1 MFIFVSNVAK
11 NPMIKHIVIFKLSAP
26 YTREEK
32 ENSIRKLKEIYG
44 PLGNKF
50 DYIIEYRTG
59 INILEADHAG
69 DFVIDSTFASQE
81 DLRRYQSSD
90 HHRKAVSVCS
100 VIKKAKLV
108 IDYVI

>member
-1 MFIFVSNVAK
+1 
-11 NPMIKHIVIFKLSAP
+11 MIKHIVIFKLSAP
-26 YTREEK
+26 FTSEEK
-32 ENSIRKLKEIYG
+32 EKSVRKLKEIYG

-69 DFVIDSTFASQE
+69 DFVIDSIFASPE

-90 HHRKAVSVCS
+90 HHRAAVTAASA
-100 VIKKAKLV
+100 IRKAKVV

>member
-1 MFIFVSNVAK
+1 
-11 NPMIKHIVIFKLSAP
+11 MIKHIVIFKLSAP
-26 YTREEK
+26 YTSEEK
-32 ENSIRKLKEIYG
+32 EKSVRKLKEIYG

-69 DFVIDSTFASQE
+69 DFVIDSIFASQE
-81 DLRRYQSSD
+81 DLRRYQTSD
-90 HHRKAVSVCS
+90 YHRAAVTAASAIRKAKV
-100 VIKKAKLV
+100 V

>member
-1 MFIFVSNVAK
+1 
-11 NPMIKHIVIFKLSAP
+11 MIKHIVIFKLSAP
-26 YTREEK
+26 YTGEEK
-32 ENSIRKLKEIYG
+32 EKSVRKLKEIYG

-69 DFVIDSTFASQE
+69 DFVIDSIFASPE

-90 HHRKAVSVCS
+90 HHRAAVTAASA
-100 VIKKAKLV
+100 IRKAKVV

>member
-1 MFIFVSNVAK
+1 
-11 NPMIKHIVIFKLSAP
+11 MIKHIVIFKLSAP
-26 YTREEK
+26 YTSEEK
-32 ENSIRKLKEIYG
+32 VQSVRKLKEIYG

-90 HHRKAVSVCS
+90 HHRAAVTAASA
-100 VIKKAKLV
+100 IRKAKVV

>member
-1 MFIFVSNVAK
+1 
-11 NPMIKHIVIFKLSAP
+11 MIKHIVIFKLSAP
-26 YTREEK
+26 YTQEEK
-32 ENSIRKLKEIYG
+32 EKSIRKLKEIYG

-69 DFVIDSTFASQE
+69 DFVIDSTFASRE
-81 DLRRYQSSD
+81 DLRRYQASE
-90 HHRKAVSVCS
+90 HHRAAVAVCS

-108 IDYVI
+108 IDFVI

>member
-1 MFIFVSNVAK
+1 
-11 NPMIKHIVIFKLSAP
+11 MIKHIVIFKLSAP
-26 YTREEK
+26 YTSEEK
-32 ENSIRKLKEIYG
+32 VKSVRKLKEIYG

-69 DFVIDSTFASQE
+69 DFVIDSIFASPE

-90 HHRKAVSVCS
+90 HHRAAVTAAST
-100 VIKKAKLV
+100 IRKAKVV

>member
-1 MFIFVSNVAK
+1 
-11 NPMIKHIVIFKLSAP
+11 MIKHIVIFKLSAP
-26 YTREEK
+26 YTTEEK
-32 ENSIRKLKEIYG
+32 EKSVRKLKEIYG

-69 DFVIDSTFASQE
+69 DFVIDSIFASQE

-90 HHRKAVSVCS
+90 HHRAAVTAAST
-100 VIKKAKLV
+100 IRKAKVV

>member
-1 MFIFVSNVAK
+1 
-11 NPMIKHIVIFKLSAP
+11 MIKHIVIFKLSAP
-26 YTREEK
+26 YTSEEK
-32 ENSIRKLKEIYG
+32 EKSVRKLKEIYG

-69 DFVIDSTFASQE
+69 DFVIDSTFASPE

-90 HHRKAVSVCS
+90 HHRAAVTAASA
-100 VIKKAKLV
+100 IRKAKVV

>member
-1 MFIFVSNVAK
+1 
-11 NPMIKHIVIFKLSAP
+11 MIKHIVIFKLSAP
-26 YTREEK
+26 YTSEEK
-32 ENSIRKLKEIYG
+32 EKSVRKLKEIYG

-69 DFVIDSTFASQE
+69 DFVIDSIFASQE

-90 HHRKAVSVCS
+90 HHRAAVTAASA
-100 VIKKAKLV
+100 IRKAKVV

>member
-1 MFIFVSNVAK
+1 
-11 NPMIKHIVIFKLSAP
+11 MIKHIVIFKLSAP
-26 YTREEK
+26 FTSEEK
-32 ENSIRKLKEIYG
+32 EKSVRKLKEIYG

-69 DFVIDSTFASQE
+69 DFVIDSTFASRE

-90 HHRKAVSVCS
+90 HHRAAVTAAST
-100 VIKKAKLV
+100 IRKAKVV

>member
-1 MFIFVSNVAK
+1 
-11 NPMIKHIVIFKLSAP
+11 MIKHIVIFKLSAP
-26 YTREEK
+26 FTSEEK
-32 ENSIRKLKEIYG
+32 EKSVRKLKEIYG

-69 DFVIDSTFASQE
+69 DFVIDSIFASPE

-90 HHRKAVSVCS
+90 HHRAAVTAAST
-100 VIKKAKLV
+100 IRKAKLV

>member
-1 MFIFVSNVAK
+1 
-11 NPMIKHIVIFKLSAP
+11 MIKHIVIFKLSAP
-26 YTREEK
+26 YTSEEK
-32 ENSIRKLKEIYG
+32 EKSVRKLKEIYG

-69 DFVIDSTFASQE
+69 DFVIDSIFASPE

-90 HHRKAVSVCS
+90 HHRAAVTAASA
-100 VIKKAKLV
+100 IRKAKVV

>member
-1 MFIFVSNVAK
+1 
-11 NPMIKHIVIFKLSAP
+11 MIKHIVIFKLSAP
-26 YTREEK
+26 FTSEEK
-32 ENSIRKLKEIYG
+32 EKSVRKLKEIYG

-59 INILEADHAG
+59 INILEADHSG
-69 DFVIDSTFASQE
+69 DFVIDSIFASPE

-90 HHRKAVSVCS
+90 HHRAAVTAAST
-100 VIKKAKLV
+100 IRKAKVV

>member
-1 MFIFVSNVAK
+1 
-11 NPMIKHIVIFKLSAP
+11 MIKHIVIFKLSAP
-26 YTREEK
+26 YTSEEK
-32 ENSIRKLKEIYG
+32 EKSVRKLKEIYG

-69 DFVIDSTFASQE
+69 DFVIDSIFASPE

-90 HHRKAVSVCS
+90 HHRAAVTAAST
-100 VIKKAKLV
+100 IRKAKVV

>member
-1 MFIFVSNVAK
+1 MV
-11 NPMIKHIVIFKLSAP
+11 KHIVIFKLSPP
-26 YTREEK
+26 YTQEEK
-32 ENSIRKLKEIYG
+32 EKMIRKMKEIYG

-69 DFVIDSTFASQE
+69 DFVIDSIFASTE
-81 DLRRYQSSD
+81 DLRQYQSST
-90 HHRKAVSVCS
+90 HHREAVTAAS
-100 VIKKAKLV
+100 VIKKAKIV

>member
-1 MFIFVSNVAK
+1 
-11 NPMIKHIVIFKLSAP
+11 MIKHIVIFKLSAP
-26 YTREEK
+26 FTSEEK
-32 ENSIRKLKEIYG
+32 EKSVRKLKEIYG

-69 DFVIDSTFASQE
+69 DFVIDSIFASPE

-90 HHRKAVSVCS
+90 HHRAAVTAAST
-100 VIKKAKLV
+100 IRKAKVV